1 MLTTLNA
8 LQVLVF
14 HSLAFA
20 IGYLMIRTSSSGSDG
35 IPVARC
41 ISLETGMQV
50 LCCASIHITTARLQL
65 TACFLHTNTLVAGWL
80 AR

>member
-1 MLTTLNA
+1 MISATLLHLQQCTFLDMLTLLIA

-20 IGYLMIRTSSSGSDG
+20 IGYLMIRTSSPGSDG

-50 LCCASIHITTARLQL
+50 LCCTSIHVT
-65 TACFLHTNTLVAGWL
+65 
-80 AR
+80 